1 MAKGREEKAACGFFM
16 QFNHRH
22 NQKVLMIFCGI

>member
-1 MAKGREEKAACGFFM
+1 MGKGREEKGACGFFM
-16 QFNHRH
+16 QFNHGH